1 MGISKRNPRGNFN
14 WQSRILKKKAQC
26 CGQLNEPVDCGALA
40 PIISLSGYVL
50 CDNGLPFTITATNTQ
65 PSQTTTWEW
74 YFNGVQISAT
84 NSYTWNPLL
93 PGDQGTYTIIATNE
107 YGCVTELEV
116 YFTYVA
122 EPILVVAVSDP
133 TPPACDGAL
142 ILTVTNPTVGVDYK
156 YDLINPATNT
166 VISTVTT
173 SSFSNTF
180 SSLCLGQ
187 YAYRVT
193 PVVTTP
199 YGVFTTCGT
208 VPVIQNVP
216 TPVGP
221 AFTLEYSDLNTL
233 NIGGPFNYYNVATWN
248 TIMGSNYQI
257 CVVDSGLNRIYFYY
271 TAGSL
276 VMNID
281 AFRSGIHQDLII
293 VKDSPGDFVTLMD
306 GVFYGRQNLLA
317 ADFPAVTITG
327 GSIFSDCY
335 SLTSVSIPLLTYV
348 EASSFYNCP
357 ALDNPDIPNVTY
369 INASA
374 FSLCSSL
381 TQTNSAGKIYFANLT
396 GMFGGSNFFNC
407 TSIIDV
413 DLPVCTQI
421 FASTFR
427 GCTSLSTFDA
437 PLLTTMTSSN
447 FTGMTGLNLTLI
459 NIPSLVPVNPFQ
471 CANNDGNFQT
481 ANGVPYD
488 PASNFVLN
496 IANASCTCN
505 AGSPDGDL
513 VWLQTLN
520 PLVTIN
526 CI

>member
-40 PIISLSGYVL
+40 PIVSLSGYVL

-65 PSQTTTWEW
+65 PSQITTWEW

-93 PGDQGTYTIIATNE
+93 PGDEGTYTIIATNE

-122 EPILVVAVSDP
+122 EPVLTVSVVDP
-133 TPPACDGAL
+133 TPPACDGEL
-142 ILTVTNPTVGVDYK
+142 ILTVTNPTVGLDYK

-173 SSFSNTF
+173 SSLSNTF

-216 TPVGP
+216 TPSGP
-221 AFTLEYSDLNTL
+221 AFTLEYLDLGSL

-248 TIMGSNYQI
+248 TIMGSDYQV
-257 CVVDSGLNRIYFYY
+257 CVVDLGLNRVYFYY

-276 VMNID
+276 VMNAL
-281 AFRSGIHQDLII
+281 AFANVTHDELVS
-293 VKDSPGDFVTLMD
+293 VKDTSDFVGLGD
-306 GVFYGRQNLLA
+306 NAFFARPNLA
-317 ADFPAVTITG
+317 SAVFPAVTVVG
-327 GSIFSDCY
+327 VGVFSQCGVLSNVSFS
-335 SLTSVSIPLLTYV
+335 SLISVGLQMFDSC
-348 EASSFYNCP
+348 SS
-357 ALDNPDIPNVTY
+357 LDNPDIPNAVQLEGSCFINCSSLVIANGGPGLYWPNVT
-369 INASA
+369 NVQNTV
-374 FSLCSSL
+374 FSLCTAL
-381 TQTNSAGKIYFANLT
+381 T
-396 GMFGGSNFFNC
+396 
-407 TSIIDV
+407 DV
-413 DLPVCTQI
+413 DLPVCTTINSQVCQ
-421 FASTFR
+421 S
-427 GCTSLSTFDA
+427 CTSLSTFTA
-437 PLLTTMTSSN
+437 PLATSIGSN
-447 FTGMTGLNLTLI
+447 NFQGMDGLNLTLI
-459 NIPSLVPVNPFQ
+459 DLPSCVAVGSCGVNNQ
-471 CANNDGNFQT
+471 NFQQ
-481 ANGVPYD
+481 ANGFAYN
-488 PASNFVLN
+488 AAANFTLN
-496 IANASCTCN
+496 IANAVCTCA
-505 AGSPDGDL
+505 AGSPDQDI